1 MPNIS
6 SYSGVDMASISKIS
20 GLDAPAGGREVDTG
34 TYFFGD
40 VGGSFIDGLLNI
52 DTTIGGQMFMKTS
65 TTSHTFTKV
74 VGNYYWNFWGLKSD
88 GTMWML
94 NSSSAYNSYGTQT
107 SWTQLGT
114 DTDWEDLA
122 GGRFHFGAIK
132 GGAYYH
138 LGYNSYGQGGAGNTT
153 SVTSWTQVG
162 TDTDWSE
169 IAHGEYFTVLV
180 KDNGTVYTA
189 GRNYQYRTG
198 QGTSSG
204 NTTSLTQI
212 SGVTNAIRP
221 AAGVDTGAVLVEAT
235 KGDGFGT
242 PYVWGYNN
250 GNNLGVSGQ
259 KTSPTASTIS
269 GTGTISDMTHIA
281 LSRYTS
287 HVIDRSGY
295 IYRAG
300 YSTNNVQW
308 SESGTK
314 SAGFDRDGS
323 STAFTNVT
331 GGSARSSHA
340 QLFTNN
346 GKHYPSGFIGISIT
360 EGEKYLSGSSRTA
373 IEDMEV
379 FSGKTID
386 SITHVQGYQSVAI
399 VVSVS

>member
-1 MPNIS
+1 MPDIISYNGIAMANI
-6 SYSGVDMASISKIS
+6 VSIN
-20 GLDAPAGGREVDTG
+20 GLDAPAAGRELGTG

-40 VGGSFIDGLLNI
+40 VGGSFIDGLLSM
-52 DTTIGGQMFMKTS
+52 DTTIGPQMFIKTS
-65 TTSHTFTKV
+65 TTSHSFTKV

-94 NSSSAYNSYGTQT
+94 NASSSYNSYGTQT

-138 LGYNSYGQGGAGNTT
+138 LGFNSYGQGGAGNTT
-153 SVTSWTQVG
+153 NVTSWTQVG
-162 TDTDWSE
+162 TDTDWAE
-169 IAHGEYFTVLV
+169 IAHGEYFTVLT
-180 KDNGTVYTA
+180 KTNGTLYTA
-189 GRNYQYRTG
+189 GRNLQYRTG
-198 QGTSSG
+198 QGTTSG

-212 SGVTNAIRP
+212 SGVTNAINP
-221 AAGVDTGAVLVEAT
+221 VAAVDTGAVLIEAT

-250 GNNLGVSGQ
+250 GNNLGVAGQ
-259 KTSPTASTIS
+259 KSTPTASTIS
-269 GTGTISDMTHIA
+269 GAGTISDMTHIA
-281 LSRYTS
+281 LSRYTG
-287 HVIDRSGY
+287 HVIDRTGY

-314 SAGFDRDGS
+314 SSGFDRDGS

-331 GGSARSSHA
+331 GANARSSHA
-340 QLFTNN
+340 QLFKNN
-346 GKHYPSGFIGISIT
+346 GKHYPSGFIGISVT
-360 EGEKYLSGSSRTA
+360 ENEKYLQASSRTA
-373 IEDMEV
+373 IEDMEI
-379 FSGKTID
+379 FTGKTID
-386 SITHVQGYQSVAI
+386 SITHVQGYQSIAI
-399 VVSVS
+399 LVSVS